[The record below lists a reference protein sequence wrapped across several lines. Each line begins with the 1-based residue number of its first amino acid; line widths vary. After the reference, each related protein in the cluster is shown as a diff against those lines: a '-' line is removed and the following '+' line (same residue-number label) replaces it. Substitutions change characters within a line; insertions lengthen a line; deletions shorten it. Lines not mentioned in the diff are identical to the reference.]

1 MELVSASKMSKAE
14 ANAKGFSPYSKKI
27 EEVVTSIA
35 LNIDDVSHPMLSAR
49 NVKKTGYIVITSDSG
64 LAGAYNSNVLK
75 ELHQTIEKEH
85 GSADEYTVIAIGRT
99 GYEFCIKRDIPV
111 VKSVFGVADHPIFTD
126 VQELTSETVQMYID
140 EEIDELQII
149 YNHYQNPITQTVTMT
164 KILPLTN
171 LSEHQGT
178 TSEYEYEPN
187 EAAILE
193 VLLPQYAES
202 LIFGALLNGKASEHA
217 ARMTAMKSASDNAGD
232 LIDDLTL
239 SYNRARQG
247 AITQEITEIIGG
259 VAALE

>member
-1 MELVSASKMSKAE
+1 MELVSASKMNRAE
-14 ANAKGFSPYSKKI
+14 SNARGFTPYSKKI

-49 NVKKTGYIVITSDSG
+49 TVKKTGYIVITSDSG
-64 LAGAYNSNVLK
+64 LAGAYNSNVMRK
-75 ELHQTIEKEH
+75 LHQTIEKEH
-85 GSADEYTVIAIGRT
+85 GSADEYTVIAIGRI
-99 GYEFCIKRDIPV
+99 GYEFCVKRDIPV
-111 VKSVFGVADHPIFTD
+111 VKSVLGVADHPVFTD

-140 EEIDELQII
+140 EEIDELKII
-149 YNHYQNPITQTVTMT
+149 YNHYQSPITQIVTT
-164 KILPLTN
+164 SKILPLTN
-171 LSEHQGT
+171 LSENQST
-178 TSEYEYEPN
+178 ASEYEYEPN
-187 EAAILE
+187 QDAILE